1 MKFSATGRVA
11 LGVTGAATLA
21 LLAGCSSPASTG
33 GDGSSAAPTKPSS
46 MQTITVAINPSAQF
60 ASLYYGIEQGIFEKH
75 NLKLKIVPQPDI
87 AQTVAGLA
95 SGTYD
100 FGQTTPIHVVAAAA
114 NGIQIQEVSAVEGRL
129 GDNDQGT
136 TIVASKASGVTDV
149 KDLAGKKVAT
159 VGLTSNNTYA
169 TDALVDKAGGNWKS
183 IKYVQLPFGQMVAAL
198 QNGDVDVA
206 IMQSPF
212 IEQAVADGG
221 TKIGYP
227 NFLYGDKATT
237 VFDASA
243 SYISKHPDVVKAFSD
258 SMIQSIQAANAN
270 ETAASDS
277 LIDGLKYT
285 KEQAEGAKR
294 NQGGNPCL
302 NIGGLQTANKL
313 LMDYGGQKQKVD
325 VNKLIWPEALKY
337 PASVC
342 TPTAS
347 K

>member
-1 MKFSATGRVA
+1 MKFPTRRAVTAGLAGIATA
-11 LGVTGAATLA
+11 A
-21 LLAGCSSPASTG
+21 LLTACSGGSAAST
-33 GDGSSAAPTKPSS
+33 DSKAKMPSK
-46 MQTITVAINPSAQF
+46 MTTIKVAINPSAQF
-60 ASLYYGIEQGIFEKH
+60 ASLYYGVEQGIFTKH
-75 NLKLKIVPQPDI
+75 NLKLDIIPQPDI

-100 FGQTTPIHVVAAAA
+100 LGQTTPIHVVAAAA
-114 NGIQIQEVSAVEGRL
+114 NGIQIQEVSTVEGRL
-129 GDNDQGT
+129 GDKDQGT
-136 TIVASKASGVTDV
+136 TIAASKASGITNV

-169 TDALVDKAGGNWKS
+169 TDALVDQAGGDWKS

-198 QNGDVDVA
+198 QNGDVDAA

-212 IEQAVADGG
+212 IDQAVADGA

-243 SYISKHPDVVKAFSD
+243 SYISKHPDVVQAFSD

-294 NQGGNPCL
+294 NEGGVPCL
-302 NIGGLQTANKL
+302 NIGGLETAQKL
-313 LMDYGGQKQKVD
+313 LTEYGGQKQKVD
-325 VNKLIWPEALKY
+325 VKKLIWSGATAY
-337 PASVC
+337 PASAC
-342 TPTAS
+342 KPTAS